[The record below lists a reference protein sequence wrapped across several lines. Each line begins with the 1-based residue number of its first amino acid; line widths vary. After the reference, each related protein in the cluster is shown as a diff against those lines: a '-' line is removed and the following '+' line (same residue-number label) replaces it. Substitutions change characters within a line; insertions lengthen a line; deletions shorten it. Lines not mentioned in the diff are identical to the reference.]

1 MENGYFDAVSRHPI
15 DQSNSKW
22 PFDPTYVE
30 QNNHNCKHVHD
41 ERKSETKW
49 NEF

>member
-1 MENGYFDAVSRHPI
+1 MDISMRFPDTPLINPI
-15 DQSNSKW
+15 PNDHLIQ
-22 PFDPTYVE
+22 PLVE